1 MLPFVGLRSFED
13 NEDQNMDSQNNL
25 VSYTEDSSI
34 KIIMLIVTSRIL
46 KNFKIILPVLLVIF
60 CYNQLIVYLIFDSF
74 DLVIYL

>member
-1 MLPFVGLRSFED
+1 
-13 NEDQNMDSQNNL
+13 MDSQNNL